1 MLTAMFVVA
10 GAVAAW
16 LLVDRL
22 LLRRDQRQGR
32 GHAAWVGAEH
42 EQDISFDRLG
52 RNRPAARGERPSGQA
67 GARARSRRGVS
78 SGRG

>member
-1 MLTAMFVVA
+1 MLTAMLVIA

-32 GHAAWVGAEH
+32 GHAAWSGPTTNKTFHSTGWEETVPPLEANDLQGE
-42 EQDISFDRLG
+42 R
-52 RNRPAARGERPSGQA
+52 ARGRD
-67 GARARSRRGVS
+67 RAAA
-78 SGRG
+78 